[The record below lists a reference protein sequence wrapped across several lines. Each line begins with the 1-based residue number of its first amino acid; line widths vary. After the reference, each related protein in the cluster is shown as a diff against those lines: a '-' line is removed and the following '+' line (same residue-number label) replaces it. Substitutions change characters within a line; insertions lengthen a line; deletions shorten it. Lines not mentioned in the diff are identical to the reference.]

1 MACLEMYNQ
10 KNTDK
15 KSAAAS
21 SPPPMSPRISF
32 SNDFTDHPSQYSHS
46 NPHHHHQVRAAAAAY
61 REAPV
66 SSDFQFPVRKHSM
79 MSADELFSKG
89 RLLPSKE
96 SCCSSN
102 SQKTMAAP
110 ATTLRDELQNENEGS
125 FSIMRPPSNKNPT
138 SWRGLLG
145 IRSKKSERAVEK
157 RADAYYS
164 NNHNHDGDDDDDVQC
179 SKKSQDFVD

>member
-10 KNTDK
+10 KNTEK
-15 KSAAAS
+15 KSAP
-21 SPPPMSPRISF
+21 PPPMSPRISF
-32 SNDFTDHPSQYSHS
+32 SNDFSDPPSQYSH
-46 NPHHHHQVRAAAAAY
+46 PDHHHQVRAAAAAY

-102 SQKTMAAP
+102 SQKTT
-110 ATTLRDELQNENEGS
+110 TTLRDELQNENEGS
-125 FSIMRPPSNKNPT
+125 FSIKRPPSNK

-157 RADAYYS
+157 RSGAYS
-164 NNHNHDGDDDDDVQC
+164 NSHNHDGGDDDDDVRC
-179 SKKSQDFVD
+179 SKQSQDFVD

>member
-1 MACLEMYNQ
+1 MYNK

-15 KSAAAS
+15 KSGAS
-21 SPPPMSPRISF
+21 SPPPPPMSPRISF
-32 SNDFTDHPSQYSHS
+32 SND
-46 NPHHHHQVRAAAAAY
+46 HHQHQVRAAAAY

-96 SCCSSN
+96 SCCSSSSN
-102 SQKTMAAP
+102 SQKTTNT
-110 ATTLRDELQNENEGS
+110 TTLRDELPNENEGS

-145 IRSKKSERAVEK
+145 IRSKKSERAAVEK
-157 RADAYYS
+157 RTAAYS
-164 NNHNHDGDDDDDVQC
+164 NNHNHDGDDDDDDVRC